1 MIRNCRSYYLNINKI
16 CFGDCSYF
24 KNIIFNKIN
33 CIILYYNI
41 SAVRNSIYKKFDRTP
56 LVTDKNAKDCYFINN
71 IMLSLNFHEEDL
83 FG

>member
-1 MIRNCRSYYLNINKI
+1 MILKYRSYYLNIYKI

-41 SAVRNSIYKKFDRTP
+41 SAVRNWIYKKSDRISII
-56 LVTDKNAKDCYFINN
+56 TDQDTKDRYFINN
-71 IMLSLNFHEEDL
+71 ILLSLNFHEEDL
-83 FG
+83 CC